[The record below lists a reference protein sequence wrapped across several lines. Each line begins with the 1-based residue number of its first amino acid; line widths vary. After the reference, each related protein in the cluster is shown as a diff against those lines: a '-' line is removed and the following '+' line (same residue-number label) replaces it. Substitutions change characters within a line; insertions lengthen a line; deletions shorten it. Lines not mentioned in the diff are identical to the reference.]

1 MLPLSLN
8 LARLRVALI
17 GRGPAAAHRLHWL
30 EEAGARGV
38 TVFASLP
45 ESKALSGVQL
55 VFIAGLAE
63 AQRDLAAAA
72 ARAAGAIVY
81 VEDAPAV
88 SDIQAPAVLRRG
100 DLVLAISTNG
110 AAPGLAAEMKRF
122 LGGVFGPEW
131 RGRLQEMKALR
142 RRWQDG
148 AIGPEAIRRLT
159 AAHIARNGWLAKG
172 CPKTANDRGKPI
184 HERGGGTCL

>member
-17 GRGPAAAHRLHWL
+17 GRGQAAAHRLHWL

-38 TVFASLP
+38 TVFAAPP
-45 ESKALSGVQL
+45 ESKALSGMQL
-55 VFIAGLAE
+55 VFIAGLATPL
-63 AQRDLAAAA
+63 RDLAAAS

-81 VEDAPAV
+81 VEDAPAI

-100 DLVLAISTNG
+100 DLVLAISTSG
-110 AAPGLAAEMKRF
+110 AAPGLAAEVRRF
-122 LGGVFGPEW
+122 LADTFGPEW
-131 RGRLQEMKALR
+131 RGRVQEMKALR

-148 AIGPEAIRRLT
+148 EIGPEAIRRLT
-159 AAHIARNGWLAKG
+159 AAHIARNGWLAKRR
-172 CPKTANDRGKPI
+172 PKAANDRGKPF